1 MKKLHHAPTLLVL
14 SLLLGACSSM
24 PQSTPL
30 LDQTRSEFQLAQ
42 NDPNVSKYAPL
53 ELKQAGDAL
62 NQANAASTE
71 HEDASKVDQLAYIA
85 RQKVALTRE
94 VTKQK
99 VAEANVGDASSQR
112 DQMRLQQ
119 RTMEADQANRN
130 AKKSKTDAE
139 MAKLNAEKSKLDADK
154 ANMDAA
160 AAQSDSADAQRMTQ
174 EAQTRAALLE
184 TELAALAAKKTD
196 RGMVITLGGVLFG
209 TNMSTLNSQG
219 MQTAQKLA
227 KVLEQNPKRTVLIE
241 GHTDSKGSDAHNQVL
256 SENRANAVKASLQQL
271 GVSADRIAV
280 HGYGEMYPVAS
291 NTTAQ
296 NRQLNRRVEIVLS
309 DENGKVAER

>member
-14 SLLLGACSSM
+14 SLLLGACSTV

-30 LDQTRSEFQLAQ
+30 LDQTRSEFQMAQ
-42 NDPNVSKYAPL
+42 SDPNVSKYAPL
-53 ELKQAGDAL
+53 ELKQASEAL
-62 NQANAASTE
+62 NQANTASIN
-71 HEDASKVDQLAYIA
+71 HDDDQKVNQLAYIA

-99 VAEANVGDASSQR
+99 VAEANVSDASSQR

-119 RTMEADQANRN
+119 RTREADQANRN
-130 AKKSKTDAE
+130 AQKSKSDAD
-139 MAKLNAEKSKLDADK
+139 MAKMSAEKSRLDADK
-154 ANMDAA
+154 AKMDAA
-160 AAQSDSADAQRMTQ
+160 SAQSDSADAQRLTQ
-174 EAQTRAALLE
+174 EAQARAALLE
-184 TELAALAAKKTD
+184 SELAELAAKKTD

-209 TNMSTLNSQG
+209 SNLASLNSQG
-219 MQTAQKLA
+219 MQTAKKLA
-227 KVLEQNPKRTVLIE
+227 TVLEKNPKRTVLIE

-256 SENRANAVKASLQQL
+256 SENRANAVKTSLQRL
-271 GVSADRIAV
+271 GVAADRIMV

-309 DENGKVAER
+309 DENGKVSER